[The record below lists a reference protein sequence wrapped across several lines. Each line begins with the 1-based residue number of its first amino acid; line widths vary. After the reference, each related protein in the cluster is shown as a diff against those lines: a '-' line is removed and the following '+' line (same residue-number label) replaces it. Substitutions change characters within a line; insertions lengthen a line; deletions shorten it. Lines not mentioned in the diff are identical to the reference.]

1 MKVKDIAALC
11 KRRKTLILTT
21 PDENGLQFAGDG
33 QAMFLLEGLTDI
45 DLETMLRFMDVTE
58 DEAEIWNKIYEDFPP
73 VYDRSETAP
82 QVNAVKGKISRIEIN
97 GKDLCPLE
105 LPDRTIFIHSRYLKA
120 VTDYTTE
127 LKVRMASNGKIYVAV
142 SKGMFVNG
150 IIIPFEI
157 DDVCNNIDDATYIDE
172 IVEFTR
178 RAEKGT
184 DCSDVV
190 DHATGALIFGNNA

>member
-33 QAMFLLEGLTDI
+33 QALFLLEGLTDI
-45 DLETMLRFMDVTE
+45 NIETMLRFMDVTE

-105 LPDRTIFIHSRYLKA
+105 LPDRTIFVHSRYMKA
-120 VTDYTTE
+120 VTDYSTE
-127 LKVRMASNGKIYVAV
+127 LKVRMASNGKIYVAIC
-142 SKGMFVNG
+142 KGMFVNG
-150 IIIPFEI
+150 IIIPFDIEASCNSI
-157 DDVCNNIDDATYIDE
+157 DDVSYIKE
-172 IVEFTR
+172 IQEFTR
-178 RAEKGT
+178 KADRGT
-184 DCSDVV
+184 DCTDVA
-190 DHATGALIFGNNA
+190 DNATGALIFGNA